1 MTEAT
6 AGLRMSAR
14 TPIAVRKN
22 SGLMMMYASRPPE
35 ITTRRAK

>member
-6 AGLRMSAR
+6 AGLHMSAR